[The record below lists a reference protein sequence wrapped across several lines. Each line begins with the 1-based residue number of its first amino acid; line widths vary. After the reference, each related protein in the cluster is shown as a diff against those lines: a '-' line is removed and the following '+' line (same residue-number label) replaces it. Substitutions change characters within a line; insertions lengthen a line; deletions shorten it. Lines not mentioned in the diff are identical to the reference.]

1 MSAQATAGA
10 TPAPAQG
17 GVALPPTTQQLQ
29 TAFDSGIWYA
39 LSLWH
44 ALHVAVQNSW
54 GGPDSAEKFD
64 WFAGAVSEYFTQE
77 SAKNRKV
84 EEEPLAE
91 FLLNVMWDEFSCNVD
106 DDSDVE
112 VAKTILVLR
121 EALMHRDMSA
131 FQALE
136 RRWKNKGQMKANV
149 QVVED
154 GVVEDDEE
162 EFEGFSDDDDVEMD
176 VDEIE
181 APALVPA
188 VVKEKAVPVVDDD
201 GFTKVVPKK
210 KR

>member
-1 MSAQATAGA
+1 
-10 TPAPAQG
+10 
-17 GVALPPTTQQLQ
+17 
-29 TAFDSGIWYA
+29 
-39 LSLWH
+39 
-44 ALHVAVQNSW
+44 
-54 GGPDSAEKFD
+54 
-64 WFAGAVSEYFTQE
+64 
-77 SAKNRKV
+77 
-84 EEEPLAE
+84 
-91 FLLNVMWDEFSCNVD
+91 
-106 DDSDVE
+106 
-112 VAKTILVLR
+112 
-121 EALMHRDMSA
+121 MSA